1 MLIIDEPGELAAVEK
16 EIRRLQQMPTNMQ
29 LQRFNYRRIRQA
41 KTNTGP
47 IAEKEFGLKD
57 GEPIN
62 SLALTETMITAT
74 RRRFSNCGDTSFL
87 KKEDIRIQHQTG
99 GPPLEVCL
107 LVDTSG
113 SMNGKR
119 IKEVKTLADH
129 LVRQMHEPL
138 SLVTFQEGDVSVKVR
153 STRNT
158 NKVRYGLAAMCA
170 SGLTPLGDGIR
181 LAASYLSKRR
191 GKKHLLIL
199 ITDGLPTWASGDKD
213 PYQDA
218 IDAGESVK
226 KAGINLIC
234 IGLEPQRSF
243 LEKMAE
249 KADAS
254 LYIVDD
260 LDHKEIAAITRR
272 EKSRVKQNE
281 Y

>member
-1 MLIIDEPGELAAVEK
+1 
-16 EIRRLQQMPTNMQ
+16 MPASKQ
-29 LQRFNYRRIRQA
+29 IQRFNYRRIRQTRA
-41 KTNTGP
+41 TNGP
-47 IAEKEFGLKD
+47 IAEKEARPKA
-57 GEPIN
+57 GEPVT
-62 SLALTETMITAT
+62 SLALAETMIAAA
-74 RRRFSNCGDTSFL
+74 RRRFANDNEINFL

-119 IKEVKTLADH
+119 IREVKTLADH

-158 NKVRYGLAAMCA
+158 HRVRYGLAAMSA
-170 SGLTPLGDGIR
+170 AGLTPLGEGIR

-199 ITDGLPTWASGDKD
+199 ITDGLPTWSIGDKD

-218 IDAGESVK
+218 IEAGETVK
-226 KAGINLIC
+226 KAGINFIC
-234 IGLEPQRSF
+234 IGLEPQRTF

-272 EKSRVKQNE
+272 EKSRVKLNE
-281 Y
+281 N